1 MPGGDAG
8 RASDPAPE
16 RDKLAEEYELLG
28 VSPDA
33 SDDEVKRAYR
43 AKAKKYHPDALR
55 AQGLPDE
62 MVDRANDMMAKLNA
76 AWNEIEKARSTL
88 S

>member
-1 MPGGDAG
+1 M
-8 RASDPAPE
+8 
-16 RDKLAEEYELLG
+16 
-28 VSPDA
+28 
-33 SDDEVKRAYR
+33 KRAYR

-76 AWNEIEKARSTL
+76 AWSEIERARARR
-88 S
+88 